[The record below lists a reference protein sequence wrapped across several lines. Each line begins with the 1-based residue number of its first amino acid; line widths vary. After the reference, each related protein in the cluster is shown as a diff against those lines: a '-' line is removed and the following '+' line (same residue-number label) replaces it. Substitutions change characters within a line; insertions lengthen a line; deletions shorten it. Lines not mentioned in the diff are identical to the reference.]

1 MKLKHLIDD
10 IAIDFWSFT
19 NFISMK
25 NIRRKYNQMVDLSK
39 FISKKKILSGVVAIY
54 YNQVYNQTCPEG
66 N

>member
-1 MKLKHLIDD
+1 MKFKHLIDD
-10 IAIDFWSFT
+10 IVIDFWSFT